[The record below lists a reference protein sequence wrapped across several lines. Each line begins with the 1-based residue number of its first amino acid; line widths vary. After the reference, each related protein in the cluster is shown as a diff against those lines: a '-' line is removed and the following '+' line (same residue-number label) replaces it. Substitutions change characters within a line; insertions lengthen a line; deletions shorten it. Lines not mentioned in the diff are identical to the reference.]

1 MTTGVLV
8 LVGKKN
14 NLFVKFTNTKGNQV
28 QLPIKENELSQA
40 LTQKKRSSITEL
52 NELEVEFEEIGGQP
66 RQVREKGKTWES
78 PQPSSITSRQQATA
92 SPATRTTN
100 NAGIRRGDFHNP
112 YNFIP
117 APPRNTAH
125 PELGDSKPVGH
136 GSYRPDYWS
145 GRISVTL
152 TTKTP
157 LLIPDA
163 ANLKED
169 NNHHKTYP
177 IRVGADGKPYLPP
190 TSIKGMLRSA
200 YEAVTNSRLSI
211 FEKHEDRLAYRMP
224 AQVGPVPA
232 RVEKRGD
239 SLFLRIMREPQLI
252 GHAAKL
258 QRYRVGHN
266 LPPDKGESRV
276 ATRYDS
282 SNQLPQ
288 HGSSVWV
295 RLNQGKV
302 TRIREWT
309 QNPPNEGDWEKG
321 WVCITGPNVNSKK
334 YERVFV
340 ESDDNQLIPITENIE
355 SLWEELIRN
364 YQQTH
369 EKELEKRDEDNISP
383 QMYLGGEPGKTGW
396 SRHIYEESEVKL
408 REGTLCYV
416 EFNGSEITAVQPVTI
431 SRRLY
436 AIPPEQLLD
445 PSLKPAT
452 CTDKLSPADRVFGWV
467 KQKKGKGS
475 SSYKGNLRIG
485 SVTCQSDDAIE
496 GFGDDGFPLAILG
509 QPKPQQTR
517 FYVAQDKQGSPLDNG
532 VSKDSGYRDA
542 SLGLRG
548 RKVYPHHNGLPQD
561 YWENPTQDRTQAY
574 NKGHFQEYRRP
585 DFKDQTRD
593 DQNRSIKAWV
603 KPEVTFEFNIDVT
616 NLSDVELG
624 ALLWL
629 LTLPEDHYH
638 RLGGGKP
645 LGFGS
650 VRLNIDWTETDLRK
664 GEDWREFYSSLFPVI
679 QLEASTAENCIQR
692 FKDAVSQAYGNS
704 QSFERVSFI
713 AAFCRSTKGFEDNLP
728 IHYPRARQN
737 GQTGPVPPHREGKAF
752 EWFVANE
759 RRDYQVALPNLV
771 SDRGLPM
778 LNANPEPR

>member
-1 MTTGVLV
+1 
-8 LVGKKN
+8 
-14 NLFVKFTNTKGNQV
+14 
-28 QLPIKENELSQA
+28 
-40 LTQKKRSSITEL
+40 
-52 NELEVEFEEIGGQP
+52 
-66 RQVREKGKTWES
+66 
-78 PQPSSITSRQQATA
+78 
-92 SPATRTTN
+92 
-100 NAGIRRGDFHNP
+100 
-112 YNFIP
+112 
-117 APPRNTAH
+117 
-125 PELGDSKPVGH
+125 
-136 GSYRPDYWS
+136 
-145 GRISVTL
+145 L

-163 ANLKED
+163 ANLKEG

-224 AQVGPVPA
+224 ATIGLQMVPA
-232 RVEKRGD
+232 RIENGRIHLYPGTSQIESNGKPIGPMYAAWLPRYNRNNDKIANFSVRYTSTNNLPEHGQKVTAWLENYEKKDRQGKTIFEYWRVRKIVPFGQNIGNQPESGRD
-239 SLFLRIMREPQLI
+239 AGQHYLI
-252 GHAAKL
+252 GDL
-258 QRYRVGHN
+258 I
-266 LPPDKGESRV
+266 
-276 ATRYDS
+276 
-282 SNQLPQ
+282 
-288 HGSSVWV
+288 
-295 RLNQGKV
+295 KV
-302 TRIREWT
+302 
-309 QNPPNEGDWEKG
+309 EGY
-321 WVCITGPNVNSKK
+321 VCINNKNIDNK
-334 YERVFV
+334 HDERVFFSQSNSIEV
-340 ESDDNQLIPITENIE
+340 ELTPELKKKWS
-355 SLWEELIRN
+355 ELIAN
-364 YQQTH
+364 YQEIHQ
-369 EKELEKRDEDNISP
+369 EEIDRGVEQPPALEYSV
-383 QMYLGGEPGKTGW
+383 W
-396 SRHIYEESEVKL
+396 SRHVTGGEKERALSE
-408 REGTLCYV
+408 GALCYAHVRKDGNDYKIMALYPVMITRGLFEV
-416 EFNGSEITAVQPVTI
+416 EPKELLPKELRPAESTA
-431 SRRLY
+431 
-436 AIPPEQLLD
+436 E
-445 PSLKPAT
+445 
-452 CTDKLSPADRVFGWV
+452 LSPADRVFGWV

-485 SVTCQSDDAIE
+485 SVTCQSDDPIE
-496 GFGDDGFPLAILG
+496 DFGDDGFPLAILG

-517 FYVAQDKQGSPLDNG
+517 FYVAQDKQGNPLDNR
-532 VSKDSGYRDA
+532 VSKESGYRDA

-548 RKVYPHHNGLPQD
+548 RKVYPHHNGLTQD

-603 KPEVTFEFNIDVT
+603 KPEVTFKFNIDVT

-664 GEDWREFYSSLFPVI
+664 GKNWRDFYSSLFPVI
-679 QLEASTAENCIQR
+679 QAEASTAENCIQR
-692 FKDAVSQAYGNS
+692 FKDAVSQAYGNG

-737 GQTGPVPPHREGKAF
+737 GQTGPVPPHPEGKAF

-759 RRDYQVALPNLV
+759 RRDNQISLSRLD
-771 SDRGLPM
+771 SDRGLPL
-778 LNANPEPR
+778 LNANPERR